1 MQWHEL
7 LRKAEE
13 LEGTGDLAGAEAAF
27 SEAVQVAQ
35 TQLGPYDTNLAKCFL
50 SFAHFLEAHE
60 RYGDASLRYKL
71 AAGIYK
77 QCGNTSSQQLAAGK
91 AERMSYLA
99 QSEQK

>member
-13 LEGTGDLAGAEAAF
+13 LEGSGDLAGAESAF
-27 SEAVQVAQ
+27 SQAVQIAQ
-35 TQLGPYDTNLAKCFL
+35 NELGPYDTNLAKCF
-50 SFAHFLEAHE
+50 SAFAHFLEAQE

-77 QCGNTSSQQLAAGK
+77 QRGNTSSQQLAAGK
-91 AERMSYLA
+91 AERMQFLA
-99 QSEQK
+99 QTQGK